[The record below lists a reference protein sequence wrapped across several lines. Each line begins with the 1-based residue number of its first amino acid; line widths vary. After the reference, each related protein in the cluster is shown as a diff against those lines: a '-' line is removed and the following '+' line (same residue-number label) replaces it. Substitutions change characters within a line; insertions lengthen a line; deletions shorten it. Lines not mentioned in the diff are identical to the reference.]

1 MEHYTIKRINQAAFN
16 LFNTKW
22 IGNFQSKMFI
32 SVHLQMVLVEIRFQL
47 ISIWIILIE
56 STNSNV

>member
-1 MEHYTIKRINQAAFN
+1 MEHYTIKRIKRATFN

-32 SVHLQMVLVEIRFQL
+32 SVHWEMVLVEIRFQL
-47 ISIWIILIE
+47 LSIWIILIE
-56 STNSNV
+56 SADSNV